1 MPNGLP
7 ALIYSALPLHVKI
20 QMLDCPVMI
29 STLRGGTRILH
40 PREGYIYIYI
50 SHILEI
56 L

>member
-1 MPNGLP
+1 MVYHLS
-7 ALIYSALPLHVKI
+7 LIYSALPLHVKI

-29 STLRGGTRILH
+29 STLRGGIRILH
-40 PREGYIYIYI
+40 PREGYIYV